1 MRKGKG
7 TRRGEEAVAVSPT
20 VCSIGPPVQGH
31 GVEKRRLSFEFKV
44 CIGDMTSRLV
54 RVEGSQTE
62 PSGPSPSP
70 ARIITGGQNPTDCP
84 LTGCCGL
91 GRFTK

>member
-7 TRRGEEAVAVSPT
+7 TRRGEEALAVSPT
-20 VCSIGPPVQGH
+20 VCSIGPPVQGR
-31 GVEKRRLSFEFKV
+31 GVEKRKLSFEFKV
-44 CIGDMTSRLV
+44 CIGDMTSQLV

-70 ARIITGGQNPTDCP
+70 ARIINGWSEPH
-84 LTGCCGL
+84 
-91 GRFTK
+91 